1 MSAAFDLSACDMPIL
16 PPEPDHLFTQR
27 SLTTLLRDQVHR
39 MENAIDQLSDDLFL
53 QNSPDDLIESIA
65 DDAHL
70 PPIELHTDKG
80 VSHTP
85 VEVSNM
91 RIGISPVPIDGF
103 RYAIEVPY
111 TGASGLFN
119 HQPETY
125 DLDKPTA
132 QLNSHSMRG
141 SIIISR
147 IATAE
152 VTPDQLK
159 EAFDA
164 ELAKV
169 QKYIGFQALQIDPFN
184 AALKDEAAK
193 IVHSRRDRLLN
204 ARHIAASLG
213 YPLHRRAGAPATFV
227 SPMVRRKIPKV
238 TTTLTET
245 YEPEPTIDESEYQN
259 ILRIIENMS
268 FVMER
273 NPRVFSTAPEE
284 TIRDH
289 YLVQLNGQYEGSATG
304 ETFNGNGHTD
314 ILVKDGGA
322 NLFIAECKIWH
333 GQKQFAEAIDQ
344 LLGYVTWRDT
354 KTALIIFSRNLDTT
368 AVIGTAKATLEE
380 HASYKRDAKMEGAT
394 RMRAIFGRPDDPSR
408 EIIVTVIIV
417 PIPKAP

>member
-1 MSAAFDLSACDMPIL
+1 LPRLSISRLSPVPIF
-16 PPEPDHLFTQR
+16 PPEPDPLFSQR
-27 SLTTLLRDQVHR
+27 SLTTLLRDQIHR

-65 DDAHL
+65 DDAYL
-70 PPIELHTDKG
+70 QPLELHPDKG

-85 VEVSNM
+85 IEVTNIL
-91 RIGISPVPIDGF
+91 IGVSPVPINGF

-119 HQPETY
+119 HQPETCE
-125 DLDKPTA
+125 LDTPTA
-132 QLNSHSMRG
+132 QLNSYSLRG

-159 EAFDA
+159 EAFDG

-169 QKYIGFQALQIDPFN
+169 RKYIGFQGLQIDPFN
-184 AALKDEAAK
+184 ASLKDEAAR
-193 IVHSRRDRLLN
+193 IVHGRRDRLLN

-213 YPLHRRAGAPATFV
+213 YPLHRRAGAPVTYI
-227 SPMVRRKIPKV
+227 SPLVRRKILKV
-238 TTTLTET
+238 TTTLTGT
-245 YEPEPTIDESEYQN
+245 YQPEPTIDEAEYQN

-304 ETFNGNGHTD
+304 ETFNGSGHTD
-314 ILVKDGGA
+314 ILVRDGSA
-322 NLFIAECKIWH
+322 NVFIAECKIWH
-333 GQKQFAEAIDQ
+333 GQKQFTEAIDQ
-344 LLGYVTWRDT
+344 LLGYVTCRDT
-354 KTALIIFSRNLDTT
+354 KTALIIFSRNVDTT
-368 AVIGTAKATLEE
+368 AVVETAKATAEG
-380 HASYKRDAKMEGAT
+380 HTSYKRDAKMESAT
-394 RMRAIFGRPDDPSR
+394 RMRAIFW
-408 EIIVTVIIV
+408 
-417 PIPKAP
+417 AA